1 MKKNKGK
8 KIAIISCIGVLL
20 IAAVVVLTIFLSS
33 GGYRV
38 IKVASFDGEVSLL
51 RNSGNKEM
59 IEGMNLK
66 SKDTV
71 TTGNNGL
78 VELLADSDKHIV
90 AQENTSFE
98 IIASGDEK
106 KGKLKINLKY
116 GTSLFEIENKLTE
129 GSSFVVN
136 TPNASMSV
144 RGTTFEVSYSE
155 EDKSTQVQVT
165 SGAVEVV
172 TDKETK
178 MINKG
183 QSATVFEEEIV
194 VTSAAFPYTEDIA
207 FTASDLKNN
216 RYYGVHVKELV
227 GWEYER
233 SQADEIDIDE
243 FVKDTLRIRY
253 FIESKAEID
262 ENMAYLESAGF
273 LRSKD
278 YLTNNDGDV
287 ILVVISGYD
296 LPEGGAAL
304 SYRFYKK
311 LIDDNYL
318 FLNVFSLEDLTLVSS
333 MDIMTFLPLTNN
345 CYYLFGAIDPVLPDI
360 EQDTEP
366 DASQN
371 TSPDDGTDGSK
382 DTETD
387 ETTDGEQENETEEDV
402 DERIL
407 ISATDLPLLLKNSIT
422 YREFEF
428 LLRVFEAGRLIDNF
442 KIVEGGLSI
451 IRHEPVL
458 EGVYAPIDGTE
469 LSYDVDKLNRLFSLW
484 TSILI
489 TEDKVPQ
496 NTTVN
501 GNMITL
507 EPATDIDYGAISVEI
522 YNMCFTED
530 DMILVEYYYT
540 VNDDSSG
547 NSGVKGDVCVYFM
560 PDGNGRY
567 IFDHA
572 MQYGNE
578 RF

>member
-155 EDKSTQVQVT
+155 EDNATQVEVT

-183 QSATVFEEEIV
+183 QSAIVSEEEIV
-194 VTSAAFPYTEDIA
+194 VTSSDIAYKEDIA

-216 RYYGVHVKELV
+216 RYYGVHVKELD
-227 GWEYER
+227 GWEYEK
-233 SQADEIDIDE
+233 SEIDGTDINE

-253 FIESKAEID
+253 LVESKEEIE
-262 ENMAYLESAGF
+262 ENIAYLKEAGF
-273 LRSKD
+273 FRGEE

-287 ILVVISGYD
+287 ILFVVSGYD

-304 SYRFYKK
+304 SYRLFKP
-311 LIDDNYL
+311 LSEGNYL
-318 FLNVFSLEDLTLVSS
+318 FINIFSLDDLTLVSS
-333 MDIMTFLPLTNN
+333 LDIMSFLPITNDS
-345 CYYLFGAIDPVLPDI
+345 YYLFGAVDPALPDAG
-360 EQDTEP
+360 QDT
-366 DASQN
+366 DVSQD
-371 TSPDDGTDGSK
+371 TSPDDGTDGNK
-382 DTETD
+382 DSETD
-387 ETTDGEQENETEEDV
+387 EVTDEEQEEEIPEEDG
-402 DERIL
+402 RML
-407 ISATDLPLLLKNSIT
+407 ISATDLPLLLKNAIN

-442 KIVEGGLSI
+442 NIVEGGLSI

-458 EGVYAPIDGTE
+458 DGVYAPIEGTE

-489 TEDKVPQ
+489 AEDKVPQ

-530 DMILVEYYYT
+530 DMLLVEYYYT

-560 PDGNGRY
+560 PDGNGKY
-567 IFDHA
+567 IFEHS
-572 MQYGNE
+572 MQYSSE